1 MRSDSGARYTDTA
14 HTRYQ
19 SPIGCQERKIP
30 VFHAWIDP
38 SGQQVY
44 LKMGIGILSKPLAGP
59 FPSSPITEP
68 SSVLLTSPP
77 RVPASLLS
85 PSWVTPTCR
94 FSLTIRFTVP
104 TFTDHAC
111 YKVMPPFCR
120 MPLSQLLRYP
130 DSLSALQVLRTF

>member
-44 LKMGIGILSKPLAGP
+44 LKMGI
-59 FPSSPITEP
+59 F
-68 SSVLLTSPP
+68 VLK
-77 RVPASLLS
+77 LLS
-85 PSWVTPTCR
+85 AEQHTATR
-94 FSLTIRFTVP
+94 AKVP
-104 TFTDHAC
+104 TKRKT
-111 YKVMPPFCR
+111 
-120 MPLSQLLRYP
+120 
-130 DSLSALQVLRTF
+130 QVWAVYMF